1 MPVHFVDHNVDAKKR
16 TGIVMV
22 QRGTNGRAVL
32 DSARKMVHD
41 ICSRCLEG
49 AFVSGKTSATS
60 ENVRN
65 FALDCTQ

>member
-1 MPVHFVDHNVDAKKR
+1 MPVHFVGHNVDAKKR

-41 ICSRCLEG
+41 ICSLCLEG
-49 AFVSGKTSATS
+49 AFISDKTSAS
-60 ENVRN
+60 RKNVRN
-65 FALDCTQ
+65 FGLNCT